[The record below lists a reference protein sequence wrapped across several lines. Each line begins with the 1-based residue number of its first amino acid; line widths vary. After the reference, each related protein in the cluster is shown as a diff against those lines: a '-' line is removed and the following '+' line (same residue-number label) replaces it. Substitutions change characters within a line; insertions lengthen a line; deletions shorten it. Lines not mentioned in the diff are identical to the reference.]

1 MYGRGRGGRVL
12 VYEPSETPKN
22 TQQKIYEGE
31 GVAVVCVRVIVYK
44 PFEKDTQKH
53 YIQSNIHQSKK
64 GGRMA
69 TTTPTHYEPKQT
81 TKPHI

>member
-31 GVAVVCVRVIVYK
+31 GVGVVCVRVIVYK
-44 PFEKDTQKH
+44 PSENKTKTDLISIFE
-53 YIQSNIHQSKK
+53 
-64 GGRMA
+64 
-69 TTTPTHYEPKQT
+69 TPTKKLPGK
-81 TKPHI
+81 